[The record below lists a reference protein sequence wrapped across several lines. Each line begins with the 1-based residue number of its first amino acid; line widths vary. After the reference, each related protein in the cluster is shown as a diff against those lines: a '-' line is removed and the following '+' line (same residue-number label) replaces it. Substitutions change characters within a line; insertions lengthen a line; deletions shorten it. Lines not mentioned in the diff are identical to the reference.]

1 MDVKHTLPLL
11 PLRDI
16 VIFPSMVIPLFVG
29 RDKSISSLNEVMKN
43 NKKIIL
49 VTQKNSEVDDPKKT
63 DVFTYGC
70 ESNILQLLKLPDGT
84 VKVLVEGFKRV
95 KIIDFKDDEKF
106 ITCTYEYQN
115 DVIAPD
121 EDLMPLAMIAVRRLE
136 KLTSIN
142 KKISVETI
150 NNIKQLKDPTK
161 IVDNIASHLNST
173 MSEKQQ
179 IFETVDV
186 KKRLNGVIK
195 IMENETSIIG
205 VERKIRGRVKTQME
219 KTQREYYLNEQL
231 KAIQKELGE
240 IEDGKDETSS
250 LNKAIIKSKMPKEV
264 QKKCMNELNKLKNM
278 SPMSAEATVVRNYL
292 DWMIDVPWYK
302 KDKIDIDLNKALK
315 VLDEDH
321 YGLEKVKERIIE
333 FLAVQKRMEKSKG
346 PILCLIGP
354 NGAGKSTILHSIY
367 GFTNIFSGQIEIDGK
382 EITNM
387 TPAQKLKSV
396 GIAYILQDN
405 SVFPDMTVE
414 ENLLMGGYIKDKTEE
429 SYQEVERIF
438 EKYERLRNRR
448 NQKAKV
454 LSGGERRLL
463 EISRALV
470 MKPNVLL
477 VDEPS
482 IGLEPKYIDMVF
494 EILRDLQQN
503 EKKTIILVE
512 QNAKK
517 GLEFADIGYVLVSG
531 QTAIAGKGND
541 LLNNPD
547 VGRLF
552 LGG

>member
-1 MDVKHTLPLL
+1 M
-11 PLRDI
+11 
-16 VIFPSMVIPLFVG
+16 
-29 RDKSISSLNEVMKN
+29 SSD
-43 NKKIIL
+43 
-49 VTQKNSEVDDPKKT
+49 QYS
-63 DVFTYGC
+63 
-70 ESNILQLLKLPDGT
+70 
-84 VKVLVEGFKRV
+84 VLGK
-95 KIIDFKDDEKF
+95 
-106 ITCTYEYQN
+106 
-115 DVIAPD
+115 APGS
-121 EDLMPLAMIAVRRLE
+121 EDLK
-136 KLTSIN
+136 KLSSSDVHLT
-142 KKISVETI
+142 
-150 NNIKQLKDPTK
+150 IKQLSAGYGK
-161 IVDNIASHLNST
+161 
-173 MSEKQQ
+173 
-179 IFETVDV
+179 
-186 KKRLNGVIK
+186 
-195 IMENETSIIG
+195 MEILHNFNLFVS
-205 VERKIRGRVKTQME
+205 
-219 KTQREYYLNEQL
+219 
-231 KAIQKELGE
+231 KAQ
-240 IEDGKDETSS
+240 S
-250 LNKAIIKSKMPKEV
+250 
-264 QKKCMNELNKLKNM
+264 
-278 SPMSAEATVVRNYL
+278 
-292 DWMIDVPWYK
+292 
-302 KDKIDIDLNKALK
+302 
-315 VLDEDH
+315 
-321 YGLEKVKERIIE
+321 
-333 FLAVQKRMEKSKG
+333 
-346 PILCLIGP
+346 LCLIGP

-382 EITNM
+382 EITKM

-429 SYQEVERIF
+429 SYQEAEKILG
-438 EKYERLRNRR
+438 KYERLRSRR

-494 EILRDLQQN
+494 EILGDLQHN

-531 QTAIAGKGND
+531 QTAIAGKGDD